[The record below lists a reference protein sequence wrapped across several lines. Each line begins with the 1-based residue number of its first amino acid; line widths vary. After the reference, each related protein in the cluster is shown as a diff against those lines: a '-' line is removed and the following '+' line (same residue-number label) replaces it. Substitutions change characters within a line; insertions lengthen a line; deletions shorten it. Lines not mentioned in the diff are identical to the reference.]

1 MLYSEITSFMLVSS
15 FFLCCKFSNSLHYFI
30 NKGAALQM
38 FVRNMSG
45 IFWGKNTWIKSI
57 LYFYYSFVDGGCII
71 LTKCACDLGEFTPH
85 LPAMG

>member
-15 FFLCCKFSNSLHYFI
+15 FFYVVNFLIHSIIFI

-45 IFWGKNTWIKSI
+45 IFWGKIHM
-57 LYFYYSFVDGGCII
+57 D
-71 LTKCACDLGEFTPH
+71 
-85 LPAMG
+85 